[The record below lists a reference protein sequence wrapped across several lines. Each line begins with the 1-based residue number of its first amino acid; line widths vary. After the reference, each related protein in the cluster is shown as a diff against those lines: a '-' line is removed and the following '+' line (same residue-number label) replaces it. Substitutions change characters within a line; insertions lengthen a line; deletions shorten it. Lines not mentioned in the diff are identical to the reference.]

1 MSVLDNVD
9 KIRESDPS
17 NMYNKIF
24 DLPEQL
30 TDALKLAKRWQLNAD
45 DFLDPGNIMLVGMGG
60 SAIAGDMIRTLLR
73 PSLLIP
79 FEICRDYQLPE
90 YVDDE
95 TLVLASSY
103 SGNTEETI
111 SAVEDALARKAMMA
125 AFSTGGMLGDICKLN
140 DVPMAQLPSGLPPR
154 AAIGYSFALMMYFL
168 ETIGLAKGTVDEI
181 KEMLPNLG
189 HYREAYIEDNPTES
203 NPAKLLASK
212 IHGRIPIVY
221 SGPAV
226 TDAVGLRFRGQIA
239 ENGKNLVFGN
249 QFPEFNHNELVG
261 YCEVAKQHAE
271 RLLVIL
277 LRDAEDHPQVRTRMN
292 VVKEIIDKA
301 GIEIYEVH
309 TKGKSRME
317 RMFSAIQM
325 ADFTSYYLAVINE
338 VDPEPVEAIE
348 WLKKELL
355 ARKQAV

>member
-1 MSVLDNVD
+1 LSVLDNVD
-9 KIRESDPS
+9 KIREFDPS

-30 TDALKLAKRWQLNAD
+30 TDALKLAKRWHINAD
-45 DFLDPGNIMLVGMGG
+45 DFLDPGNIVLVGMGG

-73 PSLLIP
+73 STLLVP
-79 FEICRDYQLPE
+79 FEICRHYSLPE

-111 SAVEDALARKAMMA
+111 SAVEDALARKAMVA
-125 AFSTGGMLGDICKLN
+125 AFSTGGMLGDICSLN
-140 DVPMAQLPSGLPPR
+140 EIPMAQMPGGLPPR
-154 AAIGYSFALMMYFL
+154 AAIGYSFALMVHFL
-168 ETIGLAKGTVDEI
+168 DTVGLAKGAVDDI
-181 KEMLPNLG
+181 RDMIPNLS

-203 NPAKLLASK
+203 NPAKLLATK

-221 SGPAV
+221 SGPTL
-226 TDAVGLRFRGQIA
+226 TDTVGLRLRGQIA

-261 YCEVAKQHAE
+261 YCNVAKQHADH
-271 RLLVIL
+271 LIVIL
-277 LRDAEDHPQVRTRMN
+277 LRDAEDHPQIRTRMN
-292 VVKEIIDKA
+292 IVKEIIDKV
-301 GIEIYEVH
+301 GIEIYEIH

-317 RMFSAIQM
+317 RMFSAVQM
-325 ADFTSYYLAVINE
+325 ADFTSYYLAVLNE
-338 VDPEPVEAIE
+338 SDPEPVEAID
-348 WLKKELL
+348 WLKKELM
-355 ARKQAV
+355 ARKQMV